1 MKTTASLAAFLG
13 TLLLA
18 ASAQAAQFYKWTDE
32 QGVTHYSAD
41 PPPKSVGNASE
52 VKVKTRLP
60 ADSEAA
66 GSKLEKQRTDAKKAD
81 KAAPAAPKKEDSAT
95 AAKPGPERYAEK
107 CKNLQSDLKA
117 MQEHA
122 RISVADDKGEVRTL
136 TEEEKQQRIDD
147 AQRQVKAFCEG

>member
-18 ASAQAAQFYKWTDE
+18 TSAQAAQFYKWTDE

-41 PPPKSVGNASE
+41 PPPKSVGNASS

-66 GSKLEKQRTDAKKAD
+66 VDNLEKQRADSKKAD
-81 KAAPAAPKKEDSAT
+81 KAAPKKDDAAAP
-95 AAKPGPERYAEK
+95 AAKPATERYADK
-107 CKNLQSDLKA
+107 CKNLQSDLKT
-117 MQEHA
+117 MEEHA
-122 RISVADDKGEVRTL
+122 RINVTDEKGEVRTL
-136 TEEEKQQRIDD
+136 TEEEKQQRVDD
-147 AQRQVKAFCEG
+147 TKRQVKAFCES

>member
-1 MKTTASLAAFLG
+1 MRTSASLAAFLG

-18 ASAQAAQFYKWTDE
+18 TSAQAAQFYKWTDE

-66 GSKLEKQRTDAKKAD
+66 TSNLEKQRADSKKAD
-81 KAAPAAPKKEDSAT
+81 KAAPKKDDAAPAAAT
-95 AAKPGPERYAEK
+95 KPSQERYAEK
-107 CKNLQSDLKA
+107 CKNLQSDLKT
-117 MQEHA
+117 MEEHA
-122 RISVADDKGEVRTL
+122 RISVTDDKGEVRSL
-136 TEEEKQQRIDD
+136 TEEEKQQRVDD
-147 AQRQVKAFCEG
+147 TKRQVKAFCEG